1 MEHPK
6 HLAGLRDFSAQLAQR
21 LNDAPAHETPNARL
35 GVRVGSR
42 SFLLQMTSVGEIVPL
57 AEIARV
63 PWTRSWFRGLANVRG
78 RLVGVY
84 DLPHLSG
91 GEPMNAEQALQLLVL
106 GDSLKVNAALL
117 ITRAFGLRNLKDL
130 AALPAAAD
138 GTPLWEGARFRDAD
152 GTTLTELNLAQLLAD
167 ERFSSIGV

>member
-1 MEHPK
+1 
-6 HLAGLRDFSAQLAQR
+6 
-21 LNDAPAHETPNARL
+21 
-35 GVRVGSR
+35 
-42 SFLLQMTSVGEIVPL
+42 
-57 AEIARV
+57 
-63 PWTRSWFRGLANVRG
+63 
-78 RLVGVY
+78 
-84 DLPHLSG
+84 
-91 GEPMNAEQALQLLVL
+91 MNAEQALQLLVL